1 MEQLEPIQERV
12 VSAIFIARTVPLY
25 SDKAEVSDLLQM
37 PERTGILTIKTDKL
51 HTSNVFPELE
61 VIRTC

>member
-51 HTSNVFPELE
+51 EPGKGVAR
-61 VIRTC
+61 V